1 MKTTKKKRIYR
12 KPAVK
17 AAEKSEF
24 RMKMD
29 LFGHFMFN
37 PLDYIQKMIINPYNA
52 ATGKDIYI
60 SDQQKEAIEA
70 VRLITTAQLKKYF
83 REEMTDEE
91 IQHAK
96 KIGVSIMSGKGCGKD
111 AVAAW
116 LIIWFLDTM
125 DDSKVP
131 CTSVSADQLSKVLW
145 SEIAHWM
152 THATS
157 SKNFTIQND
166 KFFRTDL
173 PKKENIGKR
182 WLAWPK
188 TINPNTTDIEPE
200 AIAGFHADNMMLVG
214 DEVSG
219 MKSAVC
225 ETLEGTLT
233 SEFGTN
239 LFLILFNPTRRK
251 GYAIETQYQNSEY
264 WITLQ
269 WDAEKSHITS
279 KDNIE
284 RIEKKYGRESNTF
297 RIRVKGLPPRE
308 DKGNLIPWDWIEEAM
323 DREIEPL
330 ENDIKVQAIDCGA
343 GVDPSIVATRKGN
356 KVYPLKSKNTPDSNE
371 LEGWAGTEI
380 DAYHPDRVYVDTI
393 GIGFHVGGR
402 LGKLKGSHLVKPAD
416 VRRKAEN
423 PERHRNKRASMFA
436 RLRDLFENSQ
446 IDIPRDDE
454 LADELGALRWV
465 DPDHPP
471 LQMIDKRILR
481 KELDRST
488 NKADAVG
495 MLWFNDDS
503 CISRNTVKKS
513 QRARGP
519 HPGPRSWMG
528 G

>member
-1 MKTTKKKRIYR
+1 VKTKKKRIYR

-17 AAEKSEF
+17 APAKSEF
-24 RMKMD
+24 QMKKD
-29 LFGHFMFN
+29 LYKHFVFN
-37 PLDYIQKMIINPYNA
+37 PLDYIQKMIIDLYNA
-52 ATGKDIYI
+52 ATGKDVVI

-70 VRLITTAQLKKYF
+70 VRLITTAQLKKYHKQP
-83 REEMTDEE
+83 MTENE
-91 IQHAK
+91 IAYAK

-116 LIIWFLDTM
+116 LIIWFLDVM
-125 DDSKVP
+125 DDAKVP

-152 THATS
+152 THAAA
-157 SKNFTIQND
+157 KNRFTIQND

-173 PKKENIGKR
+173 PKKENVGKR

-200 AIAGFHADNMMLVG
+200 AIAGFHANNMMLVG

-219 MKSAVC
+219 MKDQVC

-239 LFLILFNPTRRK
+239 FFLILFNPTRRK
-251 GYAIETQYQNSEY
+251 GYAIETQYKNSEY

-330 ENDIKVQAIDCGA
+330 ENDVLVKAVDCGA
-343 GVDPSIVATRKGN
+343 GVDPSIIATRKGD
-356 KVYPLKSKNTPDSNE
+356 KVYPLKAKNTPDSNII
-371 LEGWAGTEI
+371 EGWVGTDI
-380 DAYHPDRVYVDTI
+380 DSDNPDRVYVDTI
-393 GIGFHVGGR
+393 GIGHHIGAR
-402 LGKLKGSHLVKPAD
+402 LSKLKGNHIVKSAD
-416 VRRKAEN
+416 VRRKAED
-423 PERHRNKRASMFA
+423 PEQYRNKRASMFA
-436 RLRDLFENSQ
+436 RLRDRFENSR
-446 IDIPRDDE
+446 IDLPRDDE
-454 LADELGALRWV
+454 LADELGALRWAN
-465 DPDHPP
+465 PDNIP

-495 MLWFNDDS
+495 MLYFDDDEF
-503 CISRNTVKKS
+503 ISRSTIDIDDDDYVYS
-513 QRARGP
+513 EHGQHGWLA
-519 HPGPRSWMG
+519 H
-528 G
+528 